1 MIGPALNIGSFFL
14 DIATQLYPESSDI
27 GAAAKVTDRARHAYN
42 VVNTSSVHR
51 SAGRGVFAPMVV
63 VDKALLHQEYM
74 QDLMTVI
81 NLRDIVATLTHFA
94 LQNATGVGVKV
105 ENIIGSANPNRG
117 GMLSLLSGLESLDNN
132 IRPVSA
138 YRVTGMES
146 ATPAVKPTGPK
157 TDKEKEE
164 EEKLKNQVQ
173 VGGKAIPDLMEYTP
187 LSVGRVVNA
196 TIFGENGVKIDF
208 PMTFRQIPVPV
219 DDSGLRRLFTAAKN
233 DEDFSMRWLMKRTGE
248 ISNPE
253 WFNGTDIVKE
263 RFKAKHGDA
272 SGYYKEAMKRDTN
285 NALEAVRTG
294 VLSVNSMANSIIL
307 GKDEAAQIELLI
319 GKKFSNPS
327 SRQDIFEKMSAN
339 TIVICD
345 DDRGIFHFY
354 TDGQSMPESYT
365 RRDLAVKSKKEGSS
379 NTLQDLVK
387 LLNGG
392 M

>member
-117 GMLSLLSGLESLDNN
+117 GMLSLLSGLESFDNN
-132 IRPVSA
+132 IRVA
-138 YRVTGMES
+138 GLE
-146 ATPAVKPTGPK
+146 ANTPPASTAGVKDGEDKPK
-157 TDKEKEE
+157 S
-164 EEKLKNQVQ
+164 QVQ

-219 DDSGLRRLFTAAKN
+219 DGDGLRRLFSAAKN
-233 DEDFSMRWLMKRTGE
+233 DEDFKMRWLMKRTGE

-263 RFKAKHGDA
+263 RFKAKHGDS

-307 GKDEAAQIELLI
+307 GKDEAAQVELLI
-319 GKKFSNPS
+319 GKKFSNPT

>member
-14 DIATQLYPESSDI
+14 DIAKQLYPESSDI

-117 GMLSLLSGLESLDNN
+117 GMLSLLAGLESLDNN
-132 IRPVSA
+132 IRPVTA
-138 YRVTGMES
+138 HRVTGME
-146 ATPAVKPTGPK
+146 AGGP
-157 TDKEKEE
+157 EA
-164 EEKLKNQVQ
+164 KNEDDGKNSYVQ
-173 VGGKAIPDLMEYTP
+173 VGSKTIPDLMEYTP

-219 DDSGLRRLFTAAKN
+219 DGDGLRRLFSAAKN
-233 DEDFSMRWLMKRTGE
+233 DEDFKMRWLMKRTGE

-253 WFNGTDIVKE
+253 WFNGTDIVRE
-263 RFKAKHGDA
+263 RFKAKHGDS

-307 GKDEAAQIELLI
+307 SKDEAGQVELLI
-319 GKKFSNPS
+319 GKKFSNPT

>member
-117 GMLSLLSGLESLDNN
+117 GMLSLLSGMESMDNN
-132 IRPVSA
+132 IKPA
-138 YRVTGMES
+138 PKEAGKDPAKKGEDDDKKNYFQTG
-146 ATPAVKPTGPK
+146 AK
-157 TDKEKEE
+157 T
-164 EEKLKNQVQ
+164 
-173 VGGKAIPDLMEYTP
+173 IPDLMEYTP

-219 DDSGLRRLFTAAKN
+219 DDAGLRRLFTAAKN

-263 RFKAKHGDA
+263 RFKAKNGDA

-307 GKDEAAQIELLI
+307 SKDEASQIELLI

-354 TDGQSMPESYT
+354 TDSQSMPESYT